1 MQFFCREGLLTHD
14 NGNRSESEAETP
26 LSPDVMRSMVMSS
39 CVQWESDLKGF
50 LLGVLR
56 NREFADDVFQKTV
69 IRAIESANSA
79 RQETLRGWLFRIA
92 LNESR
97 QLRRQQ
103 KRDSQHLKRFSEQFS
118 GDSGGHSEAEWLL
131 DENVV
136 DEETVQLIQQ
146 SLFRLPEEQQEVIR
160 RRIYDNETF
169 EEIAEGM
176 QRPLGTV
183 LTWMRRGL
191 LRLKQDSGLRAHA
204 DDSGE
209 P

>member
-1 MQFFCREGLLTHD
+1 MTHD
-14 NGNRSESEAETP
+14 EGNRPGSEAETP
-26 LSPDVMRSMVMSS
+26 QSPDIMRSMVMSA

-56 NREFADDVFQKTV
+56 NREAVEDIFQKTV

-79 RQETLRGWLFRIA
+79 RKKTLRGWLFRIA

-97 QLRRQQ
+97 QVRRQQ
-103 KRDSQHLKRFSEQFS
+103 KRDSEHLKRFSEQFS
-118 GDSGGHSEAEWLL
+118 GDSGGHSEAEWML
-131 DENVV
+131 DAKVV
-136 DEETVQLIQQ
+136 DEETAQLIQQ

-191 LRLKQDSGLRAHA
+191 LRLKQDSGLRAYA